1 MNHSRIVRSLAQV
14 MALSVVFASACKGPE
29 PHATSSEHAHQGGTK
44 PVAQEQ
50 IASGP
55 VNAKCPIMGGTVDA
69 DGELASFN
77 GKTIGFCCPGC
88 KPKWEAWETAKKAEF
103 VSASVKK

>member
-14 MALSVVFASACKGPE
+14 MAFSVVFASACKGPE
-29 PHATSSEHAHQGGTK
+29 PHATSSEHAHHGGTK
-44 PVAQEQ
+44 PVAKEQ
-50 IASGP
+50 LASGP

-77 GKTIGFCCPGC
+77 GKTTRFCWPCC
-88 KPKWEAWETAKKAEF
+88 KSQWEAWDTAKKVAF
-103 VSASVKK
+103 VSASSKK

>member
-1 MNHSRIVRSLAQV
+1 
-14 MALSVVFASACKGPE
+14 MAFSVVFASACKGPE
-29 PHATSSEHAHQGGTK
+29 PHATSSEHAHHGGTK
-44 PVAQEQ
+44 PVAKEQ
-50 IASGP
+50 LASGP

-88 KPKWEAWETAKKAEF
+88 KPKWEAWDTAKKVAF
-103 VSASVKK
+103 VSASSKK